1 MRFNFDQL
9 KNFKKFNI
17 YDELANDFS
26 NLIKKY
32 LADSTVIPKIICQQ
46 QQSIKKSNFIKNN
59 NFNLNPITIDYIQ
72 YFSKK

>member
-9 KNFKKFNI
+9 KNFKKFSI

-32 LADSTVIPKIICQQ
+32 LADTTIIPTIICQQ
-46 QQSIKKSNFIKNN
+46 QKYKKIKF
-59 NFNLNPITIDYIQ
+59 Y
-72 YFSKK
+72 

>member
-9 KNFKKFNI
+9 KNFKKFSI

-32 LADSTVIPKIICQQ
+32 LADTTIIPTIICQQ
-46 QQSIKKSNFIKNN
+46 QKSIKKSSFIKNN
-59 NFNLNPITIDYIQ
+59 NFDPITIDYIQ
-72 YFSKK
+72 YFSQK